1 MGSGGVSSRGPML
14 GSPASHE
21 HDGNHNG
28 STRMSLWRRVLAYGG
43 VAFAGFMF
51 LAAGLLKGLDPAGF
65 AGQIAQDVP
74 FLSAVATPLA
84 VAGIAVE
91 TVLGTAY
98 LLGFRRRWLLA
109 AGLVLVVLFMAVTVP
124 KLGSDDPTDCGCF
137 GNFVVR
143 TPAQVLMEDL
153 AMAAGLLLG
162 FIGGPGSRLRPWR
175 ASLLGPAAIIGIA
188 LPLAAPALP
197 LDNFATRLKPGAT
210 MADLQLL
217 EAIPDLESGAHL
229 IILADAGLDACQN
242 VPQSLFDFVQA
253 RPETRVWLLRPSD
266 VLAREGAMW
275 LCLFGTELVEIPA
288 PVARPLY
295 RTLPRSFEAA
305 DGVVTR
311 TWVGLPSD

>member
-1 MGSGGVSSRGPML
+1 
-14 GSPASHE
+14 
-21 HDGNHNG
+21 
-28 STRMSLWRRVLAYGG
+28 MSLWRRVLAYGG

-51 LAAGLLKGLDPAGF
+51 LAAGLLKGLDPGGF
-65 AGQIAQDVP
+65 AGQIARDVP
-74 FLSAVATPLA
+74 FLSDLATPLA

-91 TVLGTAY
+91 TVLGTAF
-98 LLGFRRRWLLA
+98 LLGFRRKWLLGV
-109 AGLVLVVLFMAVTVP
+109 GLLMVALFIAVTVP

-143 TPAQVLMEDL
+143 TPAQVIMEDL
-153 AMAAGLLLG
+153 GMAAGLLLA

-175 ASLLGPAAIIGIA
+175 TGLLAPAAIIGIA

-210 MADLQLL
+210 LVDLQLV
-217 EAIPDLESGAHL
+217 EAIPDLEYGNHL
-229 IILADAGLDACQN
+229 IFMADASLDACQD
-242 VPQSLFDFVQA
+242 VPQSLFDFVEA
-253 RPETRVWLLRPSD
+253 RPPETRVWLLRPSD
-266 VLAREGAMW
+266 VLAREGATW

-288 PVARPLY
+288 PVAKPLY

-311 TWVGLPSD
+311 TWAGLPSD

>member
-1 MGSGGVSSRGPML
+1 
-14 GSPASHE
+14 
-21 HDGNHNG
+21 
-28 STRMSLWRRVLAYGG
+28 MSLWRRVLAYGG
-43 VAFAGFMF
+43 VAVAGFMF

-74 FLSAVATPLA
+74 FLSGMSVPLA
-84 VAGIAVE
+84 AAGIAVE
-91 TVLGTAY
+91 TALGTAY
-98 LLGFRRRWLLA
+98 LLGFRRKWLLA
-109 AGLVLVVLFMAVTVP
+109 IGLVLVVLFIGVTIP
-124 KLGSDDPTDCGCF
+124 KLGSDEATDCGCF

-153 AMAAGLLLG
+153 GMAAGLLLG

-175 ASLLGPAAIIGIA
+175 AAVLAPAAIIGMV

-217 EAIPDLESGAHL
+217 EAIPDLEYGAHV
-229 IILADAGLDACQN
+229 IILADDSLDACQD
-242 VPQSLFDFVQA
+242 VPESLFDFVQA
-253 RPETRVWLLRPSD
+253 RPEAQVWLLRPSD
-266 VLAREGAMW
+266 VLAREGATW

-288 PVARPLY
+288 LVAKPLY

-305 DGVVTR
+305 DGMVTR
-311 TWVGLPSD
+311 TWVGLPAD

>member
-1 MGSGGVSSRGPML
+1 
-14 GSPASHE
+14 
-21 HDGNHNG
+21 
-28 STRMSLWRRVLAYGG
+28 MSLWRRVLAYGG

-74 FLSAVATPLA
+74 FLSSVATPLA

-153 AMAAGLLLG
+153 GMAAGLLLG
-162 FIGGPGSRLRPWR
+162 FLGGPGSRLRPWR
-175 ASLLGPAAIIGIA
+175 TSILAPAAIIGIT

-197 LDNFATRLKPGAT
+197 LDDFATRLKPGAT

-217 EAIPDLESGAHL
+217 EAIPDLEYGAHV
-229 IILADAGLDACQN
+229 IILADAPFGTTVDAVKARIGWDVIEAVANDRMLAVSQELSDQISRPGPRIAKGLEAFARFLH
-242 VPQSLFDFVQA
+242 PELFD
-253 RPETRVWLLRPSD
+253 
-266 VLAREGAMW
+266 
-275 LCLFGTELVEIPA
+275 
-288 PVARPLY
+288 
-295 RTLPRSFEAA
+295 
-305 DGVVTR
+305 
-311 TWVGLPSD
+311 

>member
-1 MGSGGVSSRGPML
+1 ML
-14 GSPASHE
+14 GSQASHE
-21 HDGNHNG
+21 HGGNHKK
-28 STRMSLWRRVLAYGG
+28 STPMRLWRRVLAYGG

-65 AGQIAQDVP
+65 AGQIAQDMP
-74 FLSAVATPLA
+74 FLSGMATPLA

-91 TVLGTAY
+91 TVLGATY

-109 AGLVLVVLFMAVTVP
+109 AGLVLVALFIAVTVP

-153 AMAAGLLLG
+153 AMAGGLLLA
-162 FIGGPGSRLRPWR
+162 FAGGAGSRLRPWR
-175 ASLLGPAAIIGIA
+175 AAVLAPAAIIGIA

-197 LDNFATRLKPGAT
+197 LDDFATRLKPGAT

-217 EAIPDLESGAHL
+217 EAIPDLEYGAHL
-229 IILADAGLDACQN
+229 IILADTGLDDCQN
-242 VPQSLFDFVQA
+242 IPESLFDFVQA
-253 RPETRVWLLRPSD
+253 RPETKVWLLRPSD
-266 VLAREGAMW
+266 VLAREGATW

-295 RTLPRSFEAA
+295 RTLPRSFAA
-305 DGVVTR
+305 TDGVVTR
-311 TWVGLPSD
+311 TWSGLPID